1 MSKRIISLIAAMCLL
16 LSSFSLMNEAH
27 AFQTVVS
34 IGNPGRVNQGSNVT
48 ITFTVSE
55 TSGKFV
61 TYDGAVSLSGA
72 TMQGSVSG
80 GGVTPN
86 GANFATDGQHGS
98 YTISFTMNVTSDS
111 SVTVS
116 VNGIAGSVDPPGQGG
131 PVGASISIP
140 VYSTAQQQADAA
152 AAEESRRQQEAI
164 NASIAAS
171 KAVEQSIAA
180 SKYAESSK
188 AQQEIDDSIAAEQAS
203 IQESE
208 AAIEESINASIAESA
223 SIEESIIQESL
234 SIEESIEQSSLAV
247 AESISESESEVERT
261 KAVQIGSI
269 SYVPF
274 KNGRNKFMFAAE
286 DTELGVPEGF
296 EKTDL
301 MVNTQYVWAYRD
313 ADMEAHTYL
322 VYGRFEKDDESQYY
336 FYDETNGTFFQY
348 GKLHAEEADL
358 PILTT
363 PVEAMQVEKKSGI
376 SGGILA
382 LLCAV
387 SLLAGAGIAVLV
399 MMYLKNRSLNSGM
412 IAVAADD
419 DEDFVQ
425 DEYSD
430 EITES
435 GEEYEFENKAVGL
448 EADDVVI
455 NFETAQGEAVVTTVQ
470 EAERES
476 EVMVEAGS
484 AVEKESVKTVEAPE
498 AAEVVEGFE
507 EEELEV
513 LEELTIDNK

>member
-1 MSKRIISLIAAMCLL
+1 MKKTKWISIIAICMVMLL
-16 LSSFSLMNEAH
+16 VLPNDAH
-27 AFQTVVS
+27 AFNASCNVS
-34 IGNPGRVNQGSNVT
+34 ANTSRCNPGDVVT
-48 ITFTVSE
+48 
-55 TSGKFV
+55 V
-61 TYDGAVSLSGA
+61 T
-72 TMQGSVSG
+72 
-80 GGVTPN
+80 
-86 GANFATDGQHGS
+86 ANFWADDTYALEWWISCSNGQQYHDYQPTCNG
-98 YTISFTMNVTSDS
+98 
-111 SVTVS
+111 TVS
-116 VNGIAGSVDPPGQGG
+116 VTKQFNANVEGNNTVTVTSRVVSYNVDVNTMQTTEKNPS
-131 PVGASISIP
+131 ASCGFY
-140 VYSTAQQQADAA
+140 VVTAADIA
-152 AAEESRRQQEAI
+152 AAEESRRQQESI

-171 KAVEQSIAA
+171 QAVEQSIAA
-180 SKYAESSK
+180 SQYAESSK

-425 DEYSD
+425 DEYSG

-435 GEEYEFENKAVGL
+435 GELILVDTSGGESWYGL
-448 EADDVVI
+448 AI
-455 NFETAQGEAVVTTVQ
+455 AP
-470 EAERES
+470 
-476 EVMVEAGS
+476 GS
-484 AVEKESVKTVEAPE
+484 K
-498 AAEVVEGFE
+498 
-507 EEELEV
+507 
-513 LEELTIDNK
+513 